1 MRNSWAGAASFAAI
15 SVFGGAAFASGVPAP
30 AINADQYT
38 QQDVPTVALGDEISI
53 ACDALAYSGA
63 DDVRVVL
70 TVSAA
75 PTETPTGYKKVLATD
90 EQMLQGAVR
99 VKIPNMPDL
108 ENRTVDLN
116 VYVVNAD
123 GSTACSGGQMKIADG
138 LKKTPTAPVA
148 KDSKS

>member
-1 MRNSWAGAASFAAI
+1 MRNSWAGAACFTA
-15 SVFGGAAFASGVPAP
+15 VLVLGGAAFANGAPAP
-30 AINADQYT
+30 DVNADQYT
-38 QQDVPTVALGDEISI
+38 QQEVPTVSPGDEIAI

-75 PTETPTGYKKVLATD
+75 PADAPTGYKKVLATD
-90 EQMLQGAVR
+90 EQMLLGAVR

-108 ENRTVDLN
+108 ENRTVNLN
-116 VYVVNAD
+116 VYVVNAG
-123 GSTACSGGQMKIADG
+123 GSQACNGGQVKIADG
-138 LKKTPTAPVA
+138 LKKIVPVA

>member
-1 MRNSWAGAASFAAI
+1 MRNSWAGAASIAA
-15 SVFGGAAFASGVPAP
+15 VFGFWGAAFAKCAPAP
-30 AINADQYT
+30 PRKSDQNK
-38 QQDVPTVALGDEISI
+38 QQDVPTVAPGDEIAI
-53 ACDALAYSGA
+53 ACDALAYNEAS
-63 DDVRVVL
+63 DVRVVL

-75 PTETPTGYKKVLATD
+75 PADAPTGYKKVLATD
-90 EQMLQGAVR
+90 EQMLMGAVR

-138 LKKTPTAPVA
+138 LKKTAAPVA
-148 KDSKS
+148 KDKKS